1 LPIVTAD
8 ERVGNEQR
16 AEVIDLLTRA
26 LTGEGLALDEYD
38 RRVVAVG
45 TATYASQLQAQVRD
59 LPAEYGWRPHVLASP
74 VVPPRPV
81 RSYGKTALVLGVLSV
96 PLSLCLIG
104 WVFGILA
111 VLYSRRGRPKGFGPA
126 LIGRA
131 FGIIGIVLSIGAALA
146 VFFVSRHS
154 PSH

>member
-1 LPIVTAD
+1 VTHD

-26 LTGEGLALDEYD
+26 LNGERLPLDEYD

-45 TATYASQLQAQVRD
+45 TATYASQLQAQVHD
-59 LPAEYGWRPHVLASP
+59 LPGEYGWRPHVLASP
-74 VVPPRPV
+74 VVPSRPV
-81 RSYGKTALVLGVLSV
+81 RSYGKTALVLGI
-96 PLSLCLIG
+96 LSLPFSMCLVG

-111 VLYSRRGRPKGFGPA
+111 VVYSRRGRPKGFGAA

-131 FGIIGIVLSIGAALA
+131 FGIIGILLSIGAGLALLLL
-146 VFFVSRHS
+146 SRRSTS
-154 PSH
+154 P